1 MKSRAFRFALH
12 VLFVGIVAAAAYVVW
27 KKESEGTAAAA
38 AARAFAERAHATS
51 RALLEIKGAH
61 PGYAPPVKARTT
73 GSPKSTR

>member
-27 KKESEGTAAAA
+27 KKSPKEPRQLPRRGLSPNALIPRRVHSSKS
-38 AARAFAERAHATS
+38 RAPTQATS
-51 RALLEIKGAH
+51 
-61 PGYAPPVKARTT
+61 PPVKARTT